1 MLLTLNRT
9 SVTLATLVTMGHVT
23 IVSFWPKSESQSMAT
38 GLKRATKSIPAPV
51 GQGLPSHW
59 RTLYICDRSRTGA
72 WLVES
77 FAAESPAEV
86 EVQEAAGRTAG
97 LARLRD
103 EIFDVIFISH
113 NPPELDALELAVA
126 YRTGGTDEAL
136 IILGRQSEQELAVPC
151 YEAGA
156 DGYVCVSTA
165 TSQVLI
171 WTALRAVQRCHLT
184 RQNRRF
190 QQSELQRLQRERE
203 EALRVLL
210 HQKRLIR
217 DHASKL
223 SEKRGSQQIPH
234 GEQDGLSGKDNLCE
248 NLSQFES
255 PEPPQLPAKLI
266 AHYRE
271 LLRAY
276 IIMGSGH
283 LGSELGEL
291 AEVLATAGLSAKEVM
306 HLHLYVAAEVIRG
319 LGSRSTRHVITRA
332 NLLVMEVLLQLAEAY
347 RLRYRDASR
356 PPIQLFF
363 PQFEQT
369 S

>member
-1 MLLTLNRT
+1 MLLTAKQA
-9 SVTLATLVTMGHVT
+9 SATLPTLVKMGHVT
-23 IVSFWPKSESQSMAT
+23 IVFFWPKSESQSMGT
-38 GLKRATKSIPAPV
+38 GLKRASKSVPAPV

-86 EVQEAAGRTAG
+86 EVHEAPGRTAG

-113 NPPELDALELAVA
+113 NPPELDALELTVA

-217 DHASKL
+217 EQPGKS
-223 SEKRGSQQIPH
+223 SEKHGSQPARNPEPAAPL
-234 GEQDGLSGKDNLCE
+234 GTENLCE
-248 NLSQFES
+248 HLSQFEL
-255 PEPPQLPAKLI
+255 PEPPELPAKLI

-283 LGSELGEL
+283 LGSELCEL
-291 AEVLATAGLSAKEVM
+291 AEVLATAGLSAGEVM

-363 PQFEQT
+363 PQFERAL
-369 S
+369 

>member
-1 MLLTLNRT
+1 
-9 SVTLATLVTMGHVT
+9 MG
-23 IVSFWPKSESQSMAT
+23 T
-38 GLKRATKSIPAPV
+38 GLKRATKSIPATV

-86 EVQEAAGRTAG
+86 EVHEAPGRTAG

-103 EIFDVIFISH
+103 EIFDVIFIVH
-113 NPPELDALELAVA
+113 DPPELDAIDLTVA

-136 IILGRQSEQELAVPC
+136 IVLGRQSEQELAVPC

-165 TSQVLI
+165 TSHVLK

-210 HQKRLIR
+210 HQKHLISDSSSEPSTR
-217 DHASKL
+217 CCGPLRTTSQRPSDDSSCDH
-223 SEKRGSQQIPH
+223 
-234 GEQDGLSGKDNLCE
+234 
-248 NLSQFES
+248 LSQFEL
-255 PEPPQLPAKLI
+255 PEPPDLPAKLI

-283 LGSELGEL
+283 LGIELREL
-291 AEVLATAGLSAKEVM
+291 ADVFATAGLSPKEVL
-306 HLHLYVAAEVIRG
+306 HLHLYVAAELIRG
-319 LGSRSTRHVITRA
+319 LGSRSTRHVITRT
-332 NLLVMEVLLQLAEAY
+332 NLLIMEVLLQLAEAY
-347 RLRYRDASR
+347 RSRYRDASR

-363 PQFEQT
+363 PQFEQCMRDIT
-369 S
+369 ASRPTIPDESC

>member
-1 MLLTLNRT
+1 
-9 SVTLATLVTMGHVT
+9 MG
-23 IVSFWPKSESQSMAT
+23 T
-38 GLKRATKSIPAPV
+38 GLKRATKSIPATV

-86 EVQEAAGRTAG
+86 EVHEAPGRTAG

-103 EIFDVIFISH
+103 EIFDVIFIVH
-113 NPPELDALELAVA
+113 DPPELDAIDLTVA
-126 YRTGGTDEAL
+126 YRTSGTDEAL
-136 IILGRQSEQELAVPC
+136 IVLGRQSEQELAVPC

-165 TSQVLI
+165 TSQVLM
-171 WTALRAVQRCHLT
+171 WAALRAVQRCHLT

-190 QQSELQRLQRERE
+190 QQSESQRLQRERE

-210 HQKRLIR
+210 HQKRLI
-217 DHASKL
+217 
-223 SEKRGSQQIPH
+223 SEPSAEPSTRRRGTLRIAPQQSSQS
-234 GEQDGLSGKDNLCE
+234 DDRCCE
-248 NLSQFES
+248 NLSQFEL
-255 PEPPQLPAKLI
+255 PEPPDLPAKLI

-283 LGSELGEL
+283 LGIELRDL
-291 AEVLATAGLSAKEVM
+291 ADVFATAGLSPKEVL
-306 HLHLYVAAEVIRG
+306 HLHLYVAAELIRG
-319 LGSRSTRHVITRA
+319 LGSRSTRHVITRT
-332 NLLVMEVLLQLAEAY
+332 NLLIMEVLLQLAESY
-347 RLRYRDASR
+347 RSRYRDASR

-363 PQFEQT
+363 PQFEQCMRDIAAHQPQ
-369 S
+369 